1 MDHHFTNWRWYW
13 HPKKLNPASFSWFLM
28 IIRLIHLKDVCNMDK
43 AAMVTPSLQ
52 RGQGFRKFHGR
63 SISDGSLGNAE
74 SLGYEK
80 ETHKNIWFPDSKLLR
95 SLKLFT
101 VCPKLF
107 DGFELKMMRLET
119 ELKNVGWNIV
129 WYTNRQHVHSKL
141 YVTWTHRALLQQTQF
156 CFPIQT
162 FRIIPGLLQL
172 YTFNLEF
179 RAALLGLRQGG
190 VLKAIKHGNWCEFFH
205 VRSMYLYQLVSKHI
219 LYRVRQLQNVNSEQD
234 AIDSRLSD
242 RFSNHLLD
250 GTFQL
255 FGHHWFIIHIPIF
268 IYRFSRCNLQLLA
281 ADTNSKLFNIFNN
294 HSRVSPSG
302 CPTVLLLSPAVRA
315 LGTHPDRLEALD
327 FKHWLVLI
335 MCWLVDC
342 KPKNLELSISA
353 HHRWRMDN
361 SKWNYMYNTRT
372 GFFRS
377 TTWDWKRPTWDTRK
391 HQHDSN
397 NQIPGMKQ
405 RSGIKTLQNT
415 TWNNPCRY
423 LTPNALCSEVLGSKV
438 MERYG
443 KSFPIVSQWHP
454 WFPTVDPGEITAP

>member
-74 SLGYEK
+74 SLDYEK

-101 VCPKLF
+101 VCRKLF

-255 FGHHWFIIHIPIF
+255 FGHHWFIIHIPMF

-302 CPTVLLLSPAVRA
+302 CPTIYLCLQQFGHSGLTQIA
-315 LGTHPDRLEALD
+315 LKRLISSTD
-327 FKHWLVLI
+327 W
-335 MCWLVDC
+335 CWLC
-342 KPKNLELSISA
+342 A
-353 HHRWRMDN
+353 
-361 SKWNYMYNTRT
+361 
-372 GFFRS
+372 
-377 TTWDWKRPTWDTRK
+377 DWW
-391 HQHDSN
+391 
-397 NQIPGMKQ
+397 
-405 RSGIKTLQNT
+405 
-415 TWNNPCRY
+415 
-423 LTPNALCSEVLGSKV
+423 
-438 MERYG
+438 
-443 KSFPIVSQWHP
+443 IVSQKTWNCQ
-454 WFPTVDPGEITAP
+454 FPRIIVEGWTIRNETTCIIPERGSSDQQPGIGSDQLGTPENTNMTPTIKSQEWSNAQG